1 MADAHRL
8 GRNVAAHAHGAEGLR
23 WASEA
28 GVDSIEHG
36 HLMDDAA
43 IATLKENGTYLVP
56 TLFLT
61 EYMQQ
66 NVERSDVPEY
76 SKQKMRW
83 IATVAQQN
91 VKKAFD
97 AGVKVAF
104 GTDAAVYP
112 HGLNAGE
119 FHVYVKLGMT
129 PLAAIQTATINAA
142 DLLGWTDQVGT
153 LEPRQMGRHDRC

>member
-1 MADAHRL
+1 
-8 GRNVAAHAHGAEGLR
+8 
-23 WASEA
+23 
-28 GVDSIEHG
+28 
-36 HLMDDAA
+36 MDDAA
-43 IATLKENGTYLVP
+43 IATLKKNGTYLVP

-61 EYMQQ
+61 EYML
-66 NVERSDVPEY
+66 EHLEHSDVPEY

-142 DLLGWTDQVGT
+142 DLLGWKDKVGA
-153 LEPRQMGRHDRC
+153 LEPGKWADVVAVDGDPTKDVTLLERVKFVMKGGTVYKNEYAKR

>member
-1 MADAHRL
+1 
-8 GRNVAAHAHGAEGLR
+8 
-23 WASEA
+23 
-28 GVDSIEHG
+28 
-36 HLMDDAA
+36 
-43 IATLKENGTYLVP
+43 VP

-66 NVERSDVPEY
+66 NMERNDVPEF

-83 IATVAQQN
+83 IASAAQQN

-97 AGVKVAF
+97 AGVKIAF

-142 DLLGWTDQVGT
+142 DLLGGTWTKQVGT
-153 LEPRQMGRHDRC
+153 LEAGKFADMIAVDGDPTKDVTTLEHVKFVMKGGAIYKNEYVRK

>member
-1 MADAHRL
+1 
-8 GRNVAAHAHGAEGLR
+8 
-23 WASEA
+23 
-28 GVDSIEHG
+28 
-36 HLMDDAA
+36 
-43 IATLKENGTYLVP
+43 
-56 TLFLT
+56 
-61 EYMQQ
+61 MQQ
-66 NVERSDVPEY
+66 NMERNDVPEF

-83 IATVAQQN
+83 IAGAAQQN

-97 AGVKVAF
+97 AGVKIAF

-142 DLLGWTDQVGT
+142 DLLGWSKQAGT
-153 LEPRQMGRHDRC
+153 LEPGKFADMIAVDGDPTKDVTSLEHVRFVMKGGTVYKNDYAKR

>member
-1 MADAHRL
+1 
-8 GRNVAAHAHGAEGLR
+8 AHAHGAEGVR

-28 GVDSIEHG
+28 GVDSVEHG

-43 IATLKENGTYLVP
+43 IATLKKDGTYLVP

-66 NVERSDVPEY
+66 NMEHSEVPEF
-76 SKQKMRW
+76 SKQKMRMV
-83 IATVAQQN
+83 AAAAQQN

-112 HGLNAGE
+112 HGWNAGE
-119 FHVYVKLGMT
+119 IHVYVKLGRT
-129 PLAAIQTATINAA
+129 PMAAIEMVRLNSA
-142 DLLGWTDQVGT
+142 DAL
-153 LEPRQMGRHDRC
+153 